1 MNRQIKKGKQDKR
14 ASIRSLLAF
23 LLVILFAA
31 AIVVPIPYYIEAPGS
46 TIDLKELISVDG
58 RKDLKS
64 GSFSLT
70 AVGIRQ
76 ATVFT
81 ALKSKISP
89 FQDLVSKQE
98 LYGNST
104 DEEYN
109 QMQLYYMQS
118 SQNAAIEQ
126 AMKLADKPYEMVYKG
141 VYVLSVEENS
151 SFYGK
156 IAVGDTVTQADGQR
170 FESSEEFMKYVKSQ
184 KVGQKM
190 TVTYLHEGKEKTASG
205 KLIELKADKKA
216 GIGIGLVDHTEISS
230 DTKVTIDSGSI
241 GGPSAGL
248 MFTLEI
254 YEQLTGKNLRLGK
267 SIAGTGTINS
277 EGIVGRIGGIDKKVA
292 TADESGVEIFFAPD
306 DEITAEMKKIDP
318 TIRTNYEEAKA
329 AAKKLDTKMKIVPV
343 KTVQDALDYLAEQK
357 NNDA

>member
-1 MNRQIKKGKQDKR
+1 MNRQIKEDKK
-14 ASIRSLLAF
+14 APIRSLIAF
-23 LLVILFAA
+23 LVMLLLAA

-46 TIDLKELISVDG
+46 TINLKELITVDG
-58 RKDLKS
+58 KTDTQE

-70 AVGIRQ
+70 SVGIRQ

-81 ALKSKISP
+81 ALKSKLTP
-89 FQDLVSKQE
+89 FQDLVSKKE
-98 LYGNST
+98 LYGTST

-126 AMKLADKPYEMVYKG
+126 ALKLADKPYEMVYKG

-156 IAVGDTVTQADGQR
+156 ISVGDTVTEADGKS
-170 FESSEEFMKYVKSQ
+170 FKSSEEFMEYVKSQ
-184 KVGQKM
+184 KVGQEM
-190 TVTYLHEGKEKTASG
+190 TVTYLHEGKEKKATG
-205 KLIELKADKKA
+205 KLIELKSDKKA

-230 DTKVTIDSGSI
+230 ETKVAIDSGSI

-254 YEQLTGKNLRLGK
+254 YEQVTGKNLRHGK

-277 EGIVGRIGGIDKKVA
+277 EGTVGRIGGIDKKVA
-292 TADESGVEIFFAPD
+292 SASESGAEIFFAPD
-306 DEITAEMKKIDP
+306 DAITDEMKKIDP
-318 TIRTNYEEAKA
+318 NVLSNYEEAKA
-329 AAKKLDTKMKIVPV
+329 AAEKLGTSMKIVPV
-343 KTVQDALDYLAEQK
+343 KTVQDALNYLEK
-357 NNDA
+357 LNK

>member
-1 MNRQIKKGKQDKR
+1 MNKQEKR
-14 ASIRSLLAF
+14 APIRSLVAF
-23 LLVILFAA
+23 LVMLLLAA
-31 AIVVPIPYYIEAPGS
+31 MIVVPIPYYIEAPGS
-46 TIDLKELISVDG
+46 TIDLKELISVNG
-58 RKDLKS
+58 KKDEKE

-89 FQDLVSKQE
+89 FQDLVSKEE
-98 LYGNST
+98 LYGTST

-126 AMKLADKPYEMVYKG
+126 ALKLANKPYEMVYKG

-156 IAVGDTVTQADGQR
+156 IAVGDTVTKADGKK
-170 FESSEEFMKYVKSQ
+170 FENSQEFMKYVKSQ
-184 KVGQKM
+184 KVGQDM
-190 TVTYLHEGKEKTASG
+190 EVTYLHEGKEKTATG
-205 KLIELKADKKA
+205 KLIELAADKKA

-230 DTKVTIDSGSI
+230 DTKVKIDSGSI

-254 YEQLTGKNLRLGK
+254 YEQVMGQNLRHGK
-267 SIAGTGTINS
+267 AIAGTGTMNS
-277 EGIVGRIGGIDKKVA
+277 KGIVGRIGGIDKKVA
-292 TADESGVEIFFAPD
+292 TANENGIEIFFAPD
-306 DEITAEMKKIDP
+306 DEITDEMKKAEPDIKS
-318 TIRTNYEEAKA
+318 NYEEAKA
-329 AAKKLDTKMKIVPV
+329 AAEKLGTSMKIVPV
-343 KTVQDALDYLAEQK
+343 KTVQDALDYLAK
-357 NNDA
+357 IK